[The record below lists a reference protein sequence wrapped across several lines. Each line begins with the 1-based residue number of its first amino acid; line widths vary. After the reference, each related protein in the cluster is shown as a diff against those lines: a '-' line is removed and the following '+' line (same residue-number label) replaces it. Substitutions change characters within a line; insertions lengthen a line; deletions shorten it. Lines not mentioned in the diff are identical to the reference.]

1 MDYCVGTVQ
10 IRFVYVRITPWVPGG
25 SPGKNSHGVPTYFS
39 GIFHGNPRV
48 IPSFLLGSRGN
59 PAQMTN
65 LQTQLRVS
73 RMEDKRYTMHS
84 IRVGG
89 VTSHGMDGT
98 AMDRSHGVREF
109 SRNDILRCGR
119 SAAARAACMFICSVP
134 TEQSKAG
141 PLDVKVEVWV
151 WV

>member
-1 MDYCVGTVQ
+1 MSSMDYCVGTVQ

-98 AMDRSHGVREF
+98 AMDVLMEYVSSRETTF
-109 SRNDILRCGR
+109 LDADALPLPEQLACSYAAFPRNNRRRGH
-119 SAAARAACMFICSVP
+119 
-134 TEQSKAG
+134 
-141 PLDVKVEVWV
+141 
-151 WV
+151 